1 MECSSVFRYVTLLV
15 LYILAFVC
23 MMMVNLELIGFG
35 LMFVVNLLTSYF
47 IIADVMD
54 LSDSFM
60 KYDIFLGVL
69 FTGLALNMISISLV
83 VMCLAGLHSKY
94 KKNNTPIQM
103 SPQNRYILNNFKIVF
118 FTNVL
123 TILTMTMLFFLG
135 KPGVSFYNYAFDKNT
150 AFREM
155 FFFIIKIIFTFGSLG
170 MSVYLAYTAN
180 IASNILKR
188 QLDVRNLR

>member
-23 MMMVNLELIGFG
+23 MMLVNLELIGFG
-35 LMFVVNLLTSYF
+35 LMFAVNLLTSYF
-47 IIADVMD
+47 ILIDVMD
-54 LSDSFM
+54 LSDAFM

-69 FTGLALNMISISLV
+69 FTGLTLNMVSISLM

-94 KKNNTPIQM
+94 VKNNMQIQM
-103 SPQNRYILNNFKIVF
+103 SPLNRNILNNFKIVF

-123 TILTMTMLFFLG
+123 VILTMAMLFFLG
-135 KPGVSFYNYAFDKNT
+135 KPGVSFYNYTFNKNT

-155 FFFIIKIIFTFGSLG
+155 FFFAIKIIFTFGSLG
-170 MSVYLAYTAN
+170 MSFGLAYMAN
-180 IASNILKR
+180 VASNILKR
-188 QLDVRNLR
+188 QLDVKPK